1 MPATIKLLHS
11 YTIYHKHLTDK
22 QTYHINMA
30 RSEAHNQRNA
40 QFREA
45 FLKPWDFANS
55 APPTGKT
62 IESEAKELGL
72 AHEVDDIPNGQGAK
86 LHWLGNTKPDI
97 VVLYFH
103 GNVVLPSL
111 SETAAD

>member
-1 MPATIKLLHS
+1 
-11 YTIYHKHLTDK
+11 
-22 QTYHINMA
+22 MA

-55 APPTGKT
+55 TPPSGKT

-103 GNVVLPSL
+103 GNTVLENL
-111 SETAAD
+111 SQ